1 MGSGVDGA
9 GGEWMD
15 GKTCWSC
22 GGPWWSVMV
31 LGGPTSVS
39 PLQTCRPTL
48 RGHHGVTPFVQ
59 EPLVD
64 ERTGHYRCWNVMC
77 SRTVQYSIC
86 HTFTWLY
93 Y

>member
-1 MGSGVDGA
+1 MLTARAVSG
-9 GGEWMD
+9 WT
-15 GKTCWSC
+15 GKPVGPVVVR

-48 RGHHGVTPFVQ
+48 RAHHGVTPFVQ

-64 ERTGHYRCWNVMC
+64 ERTGHDRCCNVMC

>member
-1 MGSGVDGA
+1 VLTARAVSG
-9 GGEWMD
+9 WT
-15 GKTCWSC
+15 GKPV
-22 GGPWWSVMV
+22 GLWWSWVV
-31 LGGPTSVS
+31 LRQSAR
-39 PLQTCRPTL
+39 CRPML

-64 ERTGHYRCWNVMC
+64 DRTGHDRCWNVMC